1 MNKMPLEFYREMEDE
16 DFFNA
21 EIIRLNHLEAELL
34 AKKGLKVKIPM
45 WDYPM
50 AS

>member
-1 MNKMPLEFYREMEDE
+1 MKMPVEFYREMDD
-16 DFFNA
+16 DFLSA
-21 EIIRLNHLEAELL
+21 EIIRLNHREVEML
-34 AKKGLKVKIPM
+34 AKKGVRIKVPM

>member
-1 MNKMPLEFYREMEDE
+1 MEFYREMEEE

-21 EIIRLNHLEAELL
+21 EIIRLNHLEVEML
-34 AKKGLKVKIPM
+34 AKKGLKVKVPM

>member
-1 MNKMPLEFYREMEDE
+1 MNKMPLDFYREMEEE

-21 EIIRLNHLEAELL
+21 EIIRLNHLEAEML